1 MHKRKSRGTLL
12 ASAGLAGEPARSP
25 PGGSAAPA
33 APASAASPAKRPR
46 PLPMLAEPTARG
58 VPLAGGGGG
67 RMAKNFIND
76 GRPSVYLSGKK
87 KSGPGSAASA
97 GHSVASLG
105 QALLDREAQ
114 EEAAKEAAAQAA
126 HDEAAKEE
134 APPSAPAPVQSGVGE
149 RERRQRKAPSRWA
162 ADPLSVLNLGGRLSE
177 LEQAR
182 ANV

>member
-1 MHKRKSRGTLL
+1 MGE
-12 ASAGLAGEPARSP
+12 GLGE
-25 PGGSAAPA
+25 GAAA
-33 APASAASPAKRPR
+33 A
-46 PLPMLAEPTARG
+46 
-58 VPLAGGGGG
+58 
-67 RMAKNFIND
+67 
-76 GRPSVYLSGKK
+76 
-87 KSGPGSAASA
+87 GSAASA

-182 ANV
+182 GGGDAGSGDDAGGGGLRLPAPRARKKIIGRVIACGTPGCSRGAYHDGLCSTERAGKRTRSTTNKNGRKRSRAAPQQ